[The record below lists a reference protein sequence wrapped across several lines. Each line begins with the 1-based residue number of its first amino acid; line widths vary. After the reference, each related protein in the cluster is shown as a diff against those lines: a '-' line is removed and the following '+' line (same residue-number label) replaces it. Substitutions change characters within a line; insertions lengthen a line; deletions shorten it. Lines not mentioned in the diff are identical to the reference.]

1 MQTLGFPRG
10 ERGARPGAAGG
21 CGFSGRIGTMEE
33 IAPPASP
40 PSPPGF
46 RRCRTQRPRALPCV
60 STGAAP
66 RQHPQLLSDSPK
78 VAPELAA
85 GPQVRPPPPPN
96 QVTSRGRIPP
106 PAAAPPVPQDPP
118 PRQQW
123 GALRLSRL
131 PAVGTPREA
140 PVGLSRDFG
149 EMHQGPPLPPP
160 GLAHSRGVGA
170 PQLRL
175 GWVISGCFSVGWL
188 PRSVLFFPL
197 SHPSSH
203 ACDPPPQDEG
213 NWASPTPPG
222 LGSHLT
228 SQQGAAIRKRLLRL
242 EPPPVC
248 STVIVMRT
256 NTPSLP
262 PGAGGRTVSSSP
274 AHVFIPPVSAWCDVA
289 RGSALGCGLCV

>member
-1 MQTLGFPRG
+1 MPPAGNTALPPHPPAHSQPPCTTLYRHEAGLAELVGDRPVQTLGFPRG

-85 GPQVRPPPPPN
+85 GPQVCPPPPN

-106 PAAAPPVPQDPP
+106 PAAPPPPVPQDPP

-140 PVGLSRDFG
+140 PVGLSRDLG

-170 PQLRL
+170 PGGSTLAQ
-175 GWVISGCFSVGWL
+175 V
-188 PRSVLFFPL
+188 
-197 SHPSSH
+197 
-203 ACDPPPQDEG
+203 
-213 NWASPTPPG
+213 G
-222 LGSHLT
+222 LG
-228 SQQGAAIRKRLLRL
+228 
-242 EPPPVC
+242 
-248 STVIVMRT
+248 
-256 NTPSLP
+256 N
-262 PGAGGRTVSSSP
+262 
-274 AHVFIPPVSAWCDVA
+274 
-289 RGSALGCGLCV
+289 

>member
-1 MQTLGFPRG
+1 
-10 ERGARPGAAGG
+10 
-21 CGFSGRIGTMEE
+21 MEE

-40 PSPPGF
+40 PSPH
-46 RRCRTQRPRALPCV
+46 QV
-60 STGAAP
+60 S
-66 RQHPQLLSDSPK
+66 D
-78 VAPELAA
+78 AA
-85 GPQVRPPPPPN
+85 GPSVPVRFPVSPLGRRPDSTHSCSVTPPRLPQSLLRGPRFAPPPPN